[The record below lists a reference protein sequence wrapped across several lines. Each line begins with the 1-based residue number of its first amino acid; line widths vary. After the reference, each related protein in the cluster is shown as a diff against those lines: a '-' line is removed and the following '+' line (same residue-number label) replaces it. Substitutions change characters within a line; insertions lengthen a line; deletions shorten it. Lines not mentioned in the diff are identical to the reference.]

1 MTLSKTAMISSNIA
15 KLTLCIGKLRLSLK
29 AKVHEDTLKDINKN
43 KTMKSKALTRI
54 TSSQDAFQSS
64 VDWQT
69 VEIFIAITERKDY
82 SV

>member
-1 MTLSKTAMISSNIA
+1 
-15 KLTLCIGKLRLSLK
+15 
-29 AKVHEDTLKDINKN
+29 
-43 KTMKSKALTRI
+43 MKSKALTRI

-69 VEIFIAITERKDY
+69 VELFIVITERKDY